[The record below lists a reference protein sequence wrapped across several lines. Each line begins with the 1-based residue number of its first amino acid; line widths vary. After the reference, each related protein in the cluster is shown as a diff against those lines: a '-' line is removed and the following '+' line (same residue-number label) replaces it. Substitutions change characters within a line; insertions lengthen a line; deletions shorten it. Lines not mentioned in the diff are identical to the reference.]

1 MLGTKQEIRELYLA
15 SKGVTLHTHPWCIP
29 KDNAHMQMTGWIL
42 QSQVHYRGQKRH
54 YSNAYFHLHLLD
66 TNSTTERPSS
76 NETLEKK
83 FSALL
88 QPEVFDASRPSND
101 GPRDPAAGKDGTI
114 REFAPSA
121 LGPRILLRRQKS
133 APTIPSFRHR
143 ECVGHWSKFRPSS
156 IDPRLQIWPLFYLN
170 LLPAARR
177 QHVLAHRATVTL

>member
-1 MLGTKQEIRELYLA
+1 M
-15 SKGVTLHTHPWCIP
+15 
-29 KDNAHMQMTGWIL
+29 
-42 QSQVHYRGQKRH
+42 
-54 YSNAYFHLHLLD
+54 D
-66 TNSTTERPSS
+66 TSEPSS
-76 NETLEKK
+76 LQRAEETLLKRLLPSTPPRQELHDRASFFERNSGIF

-114 REFAPSA
+114 KEFAPSA

-156 IDPRLQIWPLFYLN
+156 IDARLQIWPLFYLN